1 MEGERRGFR
10 PGDTA
15 LGTCGAGGS
24 LFRVNPGSIE
34 ERFIRSGGHGGQ
46 NVNKVATAV
55 QLRFSPALSGL
66 PPWAAERLKVL
77 AGSRLTDA
85 GEVLIEASEHRN
97 QEQNR
102 RAARARLD
110 SLIAAALRPPKKRR
124 ATRPSYGSKLRR
136 LDEKKR
142 RSGLKR
148 ERRGGFDE

>member
-1 MEGERRGFR
+1 MEGERR
-10 PGDTA
+10 
-15 LGTCGAGGS
+15 
-24 LFRVNPGSIE
+24 FRVNPGSVE

-66 PPWAAERLKVL
+66 PPWAEERFRVL
-77 AGSRLTDA
+77 AGSRLTDG
-85 GEVLIEASEHRN
+85 GEVLIEASEHRT

-110 SLIAAALRPPKKRR
+110 SLVATALRPPKRRR
-124 ATRPSYGSKLRR
+124 ATKPTYGSKLRR

-148 ERRGGFDE
+148 ERRDGFDD

>member
-1 MEGERRGFR
+1 M
-10 PGDTA
+10 
-15 LGTCGAGGS
+15 
-24 LFRVNPGSIE
+24 NPGSIE